1 MYSYIKVKTE
11 ELSEIEGL
19 LSSKNLEYESSY
31 DSLYFSVEDRMC
43 QLIENNAIM
52 NNIKDIS
59 DAKKFVYDDFNPL
72 VIDNQIMERLL
83 IYQSSEE
90 VE

>member
-1 MYSYIKVKTE
+1 MYSYIRVKTE
-11 ELSEIEGL
+11 ELDEVEDL
-19 LSSKNLEYESSY
+19 LNNNNLEYESAY
-31 DSLYFSVEDRMC
+31 DSLCFSVEDRID

-59 DAKKFVYDDFNPL
+59 DAKKFVYSDFNPL

-90 VE
+90 VK